1 MKCQKLESQF
11 YNSIKWGDFHTW
23 NRKLVGGDTYEKIK
37 KEIKFFF
44 QVLRF
49 MAHSRTFLAFTLAVH
64 LNYVMGTI
72 NGTTSLTK
80 FSG

>member
-44 QVLRF
+44 SGFRF
-49 MAHSRTFLAFTLAVH
+49 HGPFKDVSCL
-64 LNYVMGTI
+64 Y
-72 NGTTSLTK
+72 
-80 FSG
+80 SGSTPQLCDGNN